1 MVEPPGAEGVES
13 ATTASIEGQ
22 TVPRQTDGG
31 VGVAGLDR
39 VVEVEEAGV
48 GTTAGFKELLLLQL
62 IRILRHFKG
71 VGSTNDLSL

>member
-1 MVEPPGAEGVES
+1 MVEPTGAKGVES

-31 VGVAGLDR
+31 VGVEGLDR

-48 GTTAGFKELLLLQL
+48 GTTAIK
-62 IRILRHFKG
+62 
-71 VGSTNDLSL
+71 

>member
-1 MVEPPGAEGVES
+1 MVEPTGAKGVES

-31 VGVAGLDR
+31 VGVEG

-62 IRILRHFKG
+62 SRILRHFKG
-71 VGSTNDLSL
+71 VGSTYDLSL